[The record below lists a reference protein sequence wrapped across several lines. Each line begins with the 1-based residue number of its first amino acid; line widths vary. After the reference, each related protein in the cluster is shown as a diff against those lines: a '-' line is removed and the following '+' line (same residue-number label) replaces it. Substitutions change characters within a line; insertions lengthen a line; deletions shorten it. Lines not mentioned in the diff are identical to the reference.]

1 MSGEVPEPSDQFW
14 SDPVWSGSGG
24 GTGTVANGTSTKQK
38 DPKECYRCKATTNS
52 GATISF
58 ADGSKAF
65 FCKPCAVHKLSKRAS
80 LVTVPSIVVSPTTT
94 TTTTTKSTSPTST
107 STTTAKRSSG
117 HDKVCV
123 MCRKIG
129 GTGARITLAS
139 GAVEWFCKQCALQPA
154 LARTESA
161 VLGSYTQAERAGA
174 GVAATGGNYDSSAMI
189 ARQAA
194 AAAEPATP
202 PVRTASQHYLAAIP
216 GVDDRVSA
224 LPLPVVVQTLPAQRV
239 SPRAAVSP
247 REAATIA
254 AAASP
259 RTPAAAGARP
269 GENYQ
274 SVSLVERE
282 RLGRGFEQCL
292 IAADD
297 VVRAEQ
303 VGEGTQGL
311 VFRGRWRGVDVA
323 IKERRDASVAYLEQF
338 RAEALRMHSIA
349 VHENVCQFLGVL
361 LSPSFA
367 IVTRFYPL
375 GCLEDHVYNT
385 RAEVLLTPAFVRRAL
400 LGVARG
406 VRHLHGLGMVHR
418 DIACRNVLLEDA
430 SERYTA
436 DMRAAE
442 QCEPDAPVISVV
454 VTDFGMSRTGA
465 GGALEGH
472 TVANFGPIK
481 FMSPEQ
487 LTEQRWSGA
496 SDVYS
501 FGVLCGELLER
512 APPMLGIDMLD
523 AAQLA
528 INGTRGDLLPPPHR
542 DMAQLVRWCWEVEPT
557 GRPSMAECVKAL
569 KIMPAAAFAVPAV
582 APTRTE
588 RKARGEANKLA
599 IAQQQQQK
607 QLLLQAPPS
616 ATGRPPSPSL
626 RARLGNLLRR
636 ADAADSPPLS
646 PTRDASPRGEPRNPL
661 FGVSLQAA
669 IDADGADAH
678 GVPLILAQCMAMLR
692 AHRQHS
698 TLDHESI
705 AAAAAAAAAGPA
717 SSPRAAL
724 RADDAA
730 ASLVMHVEGI
740 FRLSGSMAQI
750 ERVKRSAVHGGHSA
764 REALMLLSDPHTIA
778 GVMKQWLREL
788 NDRVIDATLLFDML
802 EAMQQHQRDVRQCCA
817 ALRQALERTSAVRRT
832 ILEQLLWLFQS
843 VVLHEPVTRM
853 TPQALAVV
861 FAPSLTDCSM
871 AQMKPAIEL
880 LRFVI
885 QNALDVFDFETDQS
899 YAFIPET
906 GAKAQH
912 RALADSRKIREQFV
926 ERLVPAA
933 SYGVMPPQGHALP
946 QPPPR
951 GHAPPPPPTL
961 QYVELRPELPYEN

>member
-1 MSGEVPEPSDQFW
+1 
-14 SDPVWSGSGG
+14 
-24 GTGTVANGTSTKQK
+24 
-38 DPKECYRCKATTNS
+38 
-52 GATISF
+52 
-58 ADGSKAF
+58 
-65 FCKPCAVHKLSKRAS
+65 
-80 LVTVPSIVVSPTTT
+80 
-94 TTTTTKSTSPTST
+94 
-107 STTTAKRSSG
+107 
-117 HDKVCV
+117 

-174 GVAATGGNYDSSAMI
+174 GVAATGGNYDSSSMI
-189 ARQAA
+189 ARPAA

-202 PVRTASQHYLAAIP
+202 PVRKASQHYLAAIP

-224 LPLPVVVQTLPAQRV
+224 LPLPAVVQTLPAQRV
-239 SPRAAVSP
+239 SPRPAVSP

-254 AAASP
+254 AAAAASP
-259 RTPAAAGARP
+259 RAPAATAARP
-269 GENYQ
+269 SDNYQ

-292 IAADD
+292 IASDD

-375 GCLEDHVYNT
+375 GCLEDHVYKT

-430 SERYTA
+430 SERYTP

-454 VTDFGMSRTGA
+454 VTDFGMSRTCA

-512 APPMLGIDMLD
+512 APPMLGIDILD
-523 AAQLA
+523 AAQLV
-528 INGTRGDLLPPPHR
+528 INGSRGDLLPPPHR
-542 DMAQLVRWCWEVEPT
+542 DMTQLVRWCWEVEPT

-569 KIMPAAAFAVPAV
+569 KIMPAAAFVVPAV

-607 QLLLQAPPS
+607 RQQLLQAPPS

-626 RARLGNLLRR
+626 RAHLGNLLRR

-646 PTRDASPRGEPRNPL
+646 PTRDASPREPAALDARPRVDCSGGGRGGGRAGELAARCSARRRRG
-661 FGVSLQAA
+661 GVAG
-669 IDADGADAH
+669 DARRRHLSPVGQHGADRARQESGRARRPLGARSADAAVGSAH
-678 GVPLILAQCMAMLR
+678 DRRRHEAVAARAQR
-692 AHRQHS
+692 
-698 TLDHESI
+698 
-705 AAAAAAAAAGPA
+705 
-717 SSPRAAL
+717 PRDRRDAAL
-724 RADDAA
+724 R
-730 ASLVMHVEGI
+730 
-740 FRLSGSMAQI
+740 
-750 ERVKRSAVHGGHSA
+750 
-764 REALMLLSDPHTIA
+764 
-778 GVMKQWLREL
+778 
-788 NDRVIDATLLFDML
+788 
-802 EAMQQHQRDVRQCCA
+802 CA

-832 ILEQLLWLFQS
+832 ILEQLLWIFQS

-861 FAPSLTDCSM
+861 FAPTLTDCSM
-871 AQMKPAIEL
+871 AQTKPAIEL
-880 LRFVI
+880 LHFVI

-961 QYVELRPELPYEN
+961 QYGELRPELQY